1 MKCCFELRSIW
12 IWIDELLYFI
22 SMLIIIFCLHFSQ
35 KRKVYQ
41 MLQSVCIW
49 WESSIYQSLIRL
61 VYLVQV
67 STQYRN
73 ERLGSI
79 NRGMFPKIRSVMQV
93 YLKECNESLKKP
105 VQVCTCTCNPF
116 LKWSSSM
123 DTCLLLVS
131 HFRTRVYYHEKH

>member
-1 MKCCFELRSIW
+1 
-12 IWIDELLYFI
+12 
-22 SMLIIIFCLHFSQ
+22 
-35 KRKVYQ
+35 

-79 NRGMFPKIRSVMQV
+79 NRGMFPKMRSVMQV
-93 YLKECNESLKKP
+93 YLKECNESLK
-105 VQVCTCTCNPF
+105 NPYKYVHVHAIPF
-116 LKWSSSM
+116 
-123 DTCLLLVS
+123 
-131 HFRTRVYYHEKH
+131 